1 MAKSR
6 AKLKTRR
13 RAKHVQKPRS
23 RKESLT
29 HQVRQ
34 MSVYIDGETL
44 NQIDQLGSALKSSHS
59 SVIRQAVA
67 RWYHDEPLLKRIRR
81 MNGQVLEVT

>member
-1 MAKSR
+1 
-6 AKLKTRR
+6 
-13 RAKHVQKPRS
+13 
-23 RKESLT
+23 
-29 HQVRQ
+29 

-81 MNGQVLEVT
+81 MNGQALEVT